1 MSQKNNL
8 MVVGVMV
15 LCAVLIFGIA
25 TWLGP
30 KDETTKQAENN
41 TEKEITAPLNAN
53 QLAAYQVNMTN
64 DKNPVA
70 KLTTNKGVLEL
81 ELFTDTM
88 PITTGNF
95 IKLAREGF
103 YDGVK
108 FHRVI
113 KGFMI
118 QSGDP
123 ITKTEEYFRYGTGGP
138 EYSIPD
144 EHIAGK
150 YLTNVRG
157 TVAMANSGPETGGS
171 QFFIN
176 LVNNLG
182 LDFDKEPASSKHPV
196 FGRVLNGMGV
206 VDAIGDTKVNER
218 SLPLDAVVVEKVE
231 IIENN

>member
-15 LCAVLIFGIA
+15 FCTVLIFGIA

-30 KDETTKQAENN
+30 KDATTKQAENN
-41 TEKEITAPLNAN
+41 TEKVITAPLNAN

-70 KLTTNKGVLEL
+70 KLTTNNGVIEL

-95 IKLAREGF
+95 IKLAKEGF

-157 TVAMANSGPETGGS
+157 TIAMANSGPETGGS

-176 LVNNLG
+176 LVDNLG

-218 SLPLDAVVVEKVE
+218 SLPLEAVVVEKVE